1 MFAMH
6 VKAATAAGVRL
17 EPTRKKPA
25 DVDERT
31 RMFGRSR
38 TQAIKDNAVSGKE
51 LALALAKDRRFR
63 KELASAISHA
73 AEARRRA
80 ASRFGLTA
88 VAARLAADEEL
99 RRELTAVVEALDK
112 ARRRVEKKR
121 SHRMRNTM
129 LLIVGSAGAFAA
141 YKLRAK
147 LPVGSGATESET
159 PTTTEPATPVTT
171 AEAQA

>member
-1 MFAMH
+1 
-6 VKAATAAGVRL
+6 
-17 EPTRKKPA
+17 
-25 DVDERT
+25 
-31 RMFGRSR
+31 MFGRSR
-38 TQAIKDNAVSGKE
+38 TQTIKDNAVSGKE
-51 LALALAKDRRFR
+51 LALGLAKDRRFR

-73 AEARRRA
+73 AAARRRA

-88 VAARLAADEEL
+88 LAARLAADEEL
-99 RRELTAVVEALDK
+99 RRELTAAVEALDK

-147 LPVGSGATESET
+147 LPVGRGATESET